1 MTTNALVRLSSAIE
15 LATGIGLIADPGLI
29 FRLLFGADLS
39 TGGPLGR
46 LVGFALVSF
55 ALACWSR
62 GEIVPRQIV
71 QALFL
76 YNLLAGLYL
85 GYLRVGG
92 VFNTYPLLAASIL
105 HVGLALLMARPALQG
120 ADAVGTKK
128 KLNHR
133 P

>member
-1 MTTNALVRLSSAIE
+1 MTTKALVRLSSAIE

-46 LVGFALVSF
+46 LAGFALLSF
-55 ALACWSR
+55 AVACWTR

-85 GYLRVGG
+85 GYLKVGG
-92 VFNTYPLLAASIL
+92 VFDTYLLVAASIL
-105 HVGLALLMARPALQG
+105 HVGLALLMARPAFQG
-120 ADAVGTKK
+120 AGRIEFEK
-128 KLNHR
+128 KLNR
-133 P
+133 L